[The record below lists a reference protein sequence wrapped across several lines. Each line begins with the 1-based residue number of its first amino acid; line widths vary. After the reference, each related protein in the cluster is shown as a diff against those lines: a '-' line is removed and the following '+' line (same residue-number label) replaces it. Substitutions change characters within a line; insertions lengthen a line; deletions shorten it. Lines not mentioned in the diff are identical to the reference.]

1 MSRHVARH
9 CAMRRAVNFV
19 LANVVLALLL
29 VVAIPTGMAA
39 TEPTEIRVASKN
51 FTESYLLA
59 EMVSQVLEEAGYS
72 VERRFGLGGTLICF
86 EALVNDEIDVYVE
99 YTGTLAQAILSA
111 PEVTLLS
118 ELKARVADRG
128 LDLLAPLG
136 FNNTYA
142 MAVKRDRAGQLGL
155 QKVGDLAQ
163 YPNLNVVVSHEF
175 LERADGWR
183 GLAATYGLTHS
194 VSGIEHGLAYQAVED
209 DIIDVTDAYST
220 DGELERYDL
229 IVLEDDKSYFPVY
242 LAVPL
247 IRSGLPQD
255 ARDAITQL
263 AGSIDDNQMRSL
275 NADVVVAGRSF
286 ADVANE
292 FLRMQRLTSK
302 RVTDDR
308 LWDSLIANTIQHLKL
323 TLIALAAAVFAGV
336 GLSLLVFRLSL
347 LARAVTYVAGLL
359 QTIPSIALLA
369 LMIPVF
375 GIGMWPAIVALF
387 LYSLL
392 PILRNSLTAL
402 TTIDPT
408 LIRVAVAMGLSDR
421 EQIRYLFV
429 PLSLPSM
436 LAGIRTAAVI
446 SIGTATLAAFIGA
459 GGLGEPIV
467 TGLAL
472 NDAGLILQGAVP
484 AAGLALLTELL
495 FEGIERMVLPGHLR
509 H

>member
-1 MSRHVARH
+1 MNCRWARH
-9 CAMRRAVNFV
+9 STVLTLILTFV
-19 LANVVLALLL
+19 MTL
-29 VVAIPTGMAA
+29 AIPVGIAA
-39 TEPTEIRVASKN
+39 PGQERIRVASKN

-86 EALVNDEIDVYVE
+86 EALVNNEIDVYVE
-99 YTGTLAQAILSA
+99 YTGTLAQAILA
-111 PEVTLLS
+111 VPEVTELS
-118 ELKARVADRG
+118 EFKAMLADRG

-142 MAVKRDRAGQLGL
+142 MAVRRDKAEQLGL
-155 QKVGDLAQ
+155 QKIGDIAAFAE
-163 YPNLNVVVSHEF
+163 LNVVVSHEF
-175 LERADGWR
+175 LEREDGWR
-183 GLAATYGLTHS
+183 GLVATYGLTQT

-209 DIIDVTDAYST
+209 GIIDVTDAYST

-229 IVLEDDKSYFPVY
+229 IVLEDDENYFPVY

-247 IRSGLPQD
+247 IRTDMPERAQT
-255 ARDAITQL
+255 AIAQL
-263 AGSIDDNQMRSL
+263 AGRIDDELMRSL
-275 NADVVVAGRSF
+275 NADVVVAGRVF

-292 FLRMQRLTSK
+292 FLRTRGLTST

-308 LWDSLIANTIQHLKL
+308 LWQSLITNTTRHLQL
-323 TLIALAAAVFAGV
+323 TLTALAAAVVAGV
-336 GLSLLVFRLSL
+336 GLSLLVFRLPL

-375 GIGMWPAIVALF
+375 GIGWWPAIVALF

-392 PILRNSLTAL
+392 PILRNTLTAL

-408 LIRVAVAMGLSDR
+408 LIRVAVAMGLSER
-421 EQIRYLFV
+421 EQIRHLFV

-472 NDAGLILQGAVP
+472 NDAGLILQGAIP
-484 AAGLALLTELL
+484 AACLALLTELL

-509 H
+509 R

>member
-1 MSRHVARH
+1 
-9 CAMRRAVNFV
+9 
-19 LANVVLALLL
+19 
-29 VVAIPTGMAA
+29 
-39 TEPTEIRVASKN
+39 
-51 FTESYLLA
+51 
-59 EMVSQVLEEAGYS
+59 
-72 VERRFGLGGTLICF
+72 
-86 EALVNDEIDVYVE
+86 
-99 YTGTLAQAILSA
+99 
-111 PEVTLLS
+111 
-118 ELKARVADRG
+118 
-128 LDLLAPLG
+128 
-136 FNNTYA
+136 
-142 MAVKRDRAGQLGL
+142 
-155 QKVGDLAQ
+155 
-163 YPNLNVVVSHEF
+163 
-175 LERADGWR
+175 
-183 GLAATYGLTHS
+183 
-194 VSGIEHGLAYQAVED
+194 
-209 DIIDVTDAYST
+209 VTD
-220 DGELERYDL
+220 ERL
-229 IVLEDDKSYFPVY
+229 L
-242 LAVPL
+242 
-247 IRSGLPQD
+247 
-255 ARDAITQL
+255 
-263 AGSIDDNQMRSL
+263 
-275 NADVVVAGRSF
+275 
-286 ADVANE
+286 
-292 FLRMQRLTSK
+292 
-302 RVTDDR
+302 
-308 LWDSLIANTIQHLKL
+308 DSLIANTIQHLKL
-323 TLIALAAAVFAGV
+323 TLIALAAAVVTGV

-472 NDAGLILQGAVP
+472 NDAGLILQGAIP